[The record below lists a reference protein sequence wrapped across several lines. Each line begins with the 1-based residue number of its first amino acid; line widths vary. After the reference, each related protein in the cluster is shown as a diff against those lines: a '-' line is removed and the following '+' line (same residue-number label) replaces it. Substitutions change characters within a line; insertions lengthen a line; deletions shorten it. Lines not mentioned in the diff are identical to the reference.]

1 MSYDWADFLKLAAS
15 LESAPDSPGP
25 REAALR
31 SAASRAYYAAFHHA
45 LDHAI
50 KEGFSPAYTGDDH
63 KRVQAHFRRYS
74 PPSKAR
80 RKIAQELDRLLA
92 ERHKA
97 DYRNVIGKRPASL
110 ASHALGMATR
120 IIDNLKSLDI

>member
-1 MSYDWADFLKLAAS
+1 MSYDWAEFLQLAES

-45 LDHAI
+45 LEQATR
-50 KEGFSPAYTGDDH
+50 EGFSPAYAGDDH

-74 PPSKAR
+74 PPSKIR

-97 DYRNVIGKRPASL
+97 DYRNEIGKRPESL
-110 ASHALGMATR
+110 ASHAIGMARR
-120 IIDNLKSLDI
+120 IIQNLKSLNV